1 MDVAGFLLAS
11 GLALLIVLLGW
22 ASQITSK
29 SKETKELE
37 ADFLKKAKVKRE
49 DFKKMINEGG
59 ATEDS
64 FIAVVN
70 FLFSTEEDNV
80 VVFDKIKR
88 VKEEL
93 DSLDRKYSWRFWILL
108 LMSMSLFLSGA
119 VSFFV
124 CESYKLYTLLPNS
137 IFVVVVFCN
146 LITIHN
152 LEKKYVRNIS
162 EAMEKL

>member
-1 MDVAGFLLAS
+1 MEVEGFLLAS
-11 GLALLIVLLGW
+11 GFALLIVLLGW
-22 ASQITSK
+22 ANQITSK

-37 ADFLKKAKVKRE
+37 ADFLAKAKLRR
-49 DFKKMINEGG
+49 DAYKKIINEGG

-64 FIAVVN
+64 FIAVVD

-80 VVFDKIKR
+80 VIFGKIKR
-88 VKEEL
+88 VKEDL
-93 DSLDRKYSWRFWILL
+93 QSLDRKYNWRFWILL

-119 VSFFV
+119 VALFL

-137 IFVVVVFCN
+137 IIVVIVFCN

>member
-1 MDVAGFLLAS
+1 MNVEGFFLAS
-11 GLALLIVLLGW
+11 GFALLIVLLGW

-37 ADFLKKAKVKRE
+37 AGFLAKAKLKR
-49 DFKKMINEGG
+49 DKYKKMINEGG

-64 FIAVVN
+64 FIAVVD
-70 FLFSTEEDNV
+70 FLYTSEEDNV
-80 VVFDKIKR
+80 VIFDKIKR
-88 VKEEL
+88 VKGDL
-93 DSLDRKYSWRFWILL
+93 QKLDRKYNWRFWILL

-119 VSFFV
+119 VAFFL
-124 CESYKLYTLLPNS
+124 CDCYKLYTLLPNS

-152 LEKKYVRNIS
+152 LEKKYVKNIS

>member
-1 MDVAGFLLAS
+1 MDIMGFLLAS
-11 GLALLIVLLGW
+11 GFALLIVLLGW

-37 ADFLKKAKVKRE
+37 AVFLEKAKLKRA
-49 DFKKMINEGG
+49 DYKKIISEGG
-59 ATEDS
+59 TTEDS
-64 FIAVVN
+64 FIAVVD
-70 FLFSTEEDNV
+70 FLYSSEEDNV

-88 VKEEL
+88 VKEDL
-93 DSLDRKYSWRFWILL
+93 QSLDRKYNWRFWILL
-108 LMSMSLFLSGA
+108 FMSMSLFLSGA
-119 VSFFV
+119 VAFFL
-124 CESYKLYTLLPNS
+124 CECYKLYTLLPNS

-162 EAMEKL
+162 KAMEKL